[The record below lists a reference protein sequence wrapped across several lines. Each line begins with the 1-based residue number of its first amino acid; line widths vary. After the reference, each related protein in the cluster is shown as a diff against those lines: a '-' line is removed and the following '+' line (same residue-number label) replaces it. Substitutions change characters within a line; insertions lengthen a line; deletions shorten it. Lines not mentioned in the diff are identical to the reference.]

1 MTYEKGIEF
10 FEKSQQTGLFNR
22 KEDEKIGVISF
33 LDSERVGEKRMNST
47 VSMVLSLLTGVA
59 LFIFGMGSMSDG
71 LKKVAGNKMEMI
83 LYRLTN
89 SPWKGFLLGAAVT
102 CVIQSSSATTVMVV
116 GFVNSGMMKVTQAIG
131 VILGANIGTSI
142 TGWIVCMS
150 FLDGAGWASYFSSAT
165 ITAVMAIIGMCMHMF
180 GKRDSIK
187 AFGNILLGF
196 AVLMTGMS
204 MMSGAVAPLKENPQF
219 ISVMQT
225 LNNPLISLL
234 FGILAAGVLQSSS
247 AAVGV
252 VQSLSVTGALTFES
266 TFPLIMGIGIGA
278 SFPVMLAAIG
288 ANKDGVR
295 TALVYLLA
303 AIISAILGCALFYPL
318 EMAHVFSFNKM
329 VMDPFNIA
337 ATNTIFRAVTMT
349 LMLPFTKAIKKLTF
363 VLVPSK
369 PEEEE
374 DLDDFDKL
382 ETRLLANPD
391 LAYSAAMEVMDGMGK
406 KARKSVVRS
415 VSLINDYTNEGYRKV
430 SDLEQSL
437 NKYEEKLGKYLV
449 KLTAAGVTYRES
461 QNISKSL
468 QAIADFEAIG
478 DYSLTIADQAKAM
491 KEKKE
496 KFSLE
501 ALDELNV
508 IAAAAEEAV
517 TVTVNSFMNN
527 DTTEIK
533 RVFALSQLVSLSA
546 SQIKKRHLAR
556 LKAGTCSMEL
566 GFVQADII
574 SCYQRI
580 VDHCAA
586 IALDIVKEA
595 EKDFSIHRYL
605 RQYTTEMQPDYA
617 KMLQHY
623 ETKYSI

>member
-1 MTYEKGIEF
+1 
-10 FEKSQQTGLFNR
+10 
-22 KEDEKIGVISF
+22 
-33 LDSERVGEKRMNST
+33 MNET

-59 LFIFGMGSMSDG
+59 LFLFGMSSMSDG

-89 SPWKGFLLGAAVT
+89 TPWKGFLLGTAVT

-142 TGWIVCMS
+142 TGWIVSMS
-150 FLDGAGWASYFSSAT
+150 FLDGAGWASYFSSST
-165 ITAVMAIIGMCMHMF
+165 ITAVMAIVGMGMHMF
-180 GKRDSIK
+180 GKKTTIK

-204 MMSGAVAPLKENPQF
+204 MMSGAVAPLKTNPTF
-219 ISVMQT
+219 INTMKT
-225 LNNPLISLL
+225 LNNPLIALL
-234 FGILAAGVLQSSS
+234 FGTLAAGVLQSSS

-252 VQSLSVTGALTFES
+252 IQSLSITGALTFGA

-278 SFPVMLAAIG
+278 SFPVLLAAIG
-288 ANKDGVR
+288 ANKEGVR
-295 TALVYLLA
+295 TAIVYLLA
-303 AIISAILGCALFYPL
+303 AILSTILGCLIYYPL
-318 EMAHVFSFNKM
+318 DMLGIIRIDDMIMNPFS
-329 VMDPFNIA
+329 IA
-337 ATNTIFRAVTMT
+337 ATNSLFRLITMT
-349 LMLPFTKAIKKLTF
+349 AMLPFVQQIKKLIY
-363 VLVPSK
+363 LII
-369 PEEEE
+369 PEDPAEKE
-374 DLDDFDKL
+374 DVGDFDKL
-382 ETRLLANPD
+382 EERLLANPK
-391 LAYSAAMEVMDGMGK
+391 LAYEAAMEVMDGMAR
-406 KARKSVVRS
+406 KARKNVLRAVQ
-415 VSLINDYTNEGYRKV
+415 LLNDYTPEGYRKV
-430 SDLEQSL
+430 QDLEQTL

-449 KLTAAGVTYRES
+449 KLTAKGVTYRES

-478 DYSLTIADQAKAM
+478 DYALMIADQTKSM

-496 KFSLE
+496 KFSVE

-508 IAAAAEEAV
+508 LAAAAEEAV
-517 TVTVNSFMNN
+517 TITVDSFMSN
-527 DTTEIK
+527 DAQEIK
-533 RVFALSQLVSLSA
+533 KVFALQQLVSLSA
-546 SQIKKRHLAR
+546 SQIKKRHLKR

-566 GFVQADII
+566 GFVQADIL
-574 SCYQRI
+574 SDFQRI

-586 IALDIVKEA
+586 IALDVVKES

-605 RQYTTEMQPDYA
+605 RSYTAETQPDYQQ
-617 KMLQHY
+617 MLQHY

>member
-1 MTYEKGIEF
+1 
-10 FEKSQQTGLFNR
+10 
-22 KEDEKIGVISF
+22 
-33 LDSERVGEKRMNST
+33 MNET
-47 VSMVLSLLTGVA
+47 VLMVLSLLTGVA
-59 LFIFGMGSMSDG
+59 LFLFGMSSMSDG

-89 SPWKGFLLGAAVT
+89 TPWKGFLLGTAVT

-142 TGWIVCMS
+142 TGWIVSMS

-165 ITAVMAIIGMCMHMF
+165 ITAVMAIVGMVMHMF
-180 GKRDSIK
+180 GKKATIK

-204 MMSGAVAPLKENPQF
+204 MMSSAVSPLRTNPTF
-219 ISVMQT
+219 INTMKT
-225 LNNPLISLL
+225 LNNPLIALL
-234 FGILAAGVLQSSS
+234 FGTLAAGVLQSSS

-252 VQSLSVTGALTFES
+252 VQSLSITGTLTFES

-278 SFPVMLAAIG
+278 SFPVLLAGIG
-288 ANKDGVR
+288 ANKEGVR
-295 TALVYLLA
+295 TAMVYLLA
-303 AIISAILGCALFYPL
+303 ALLSTILGCLIYYPL
-318 EMAHVFSFNKM
+318 DILGIVKISDM
-329 VMDPFNIA
+329 VMNPFSIA
-337 ATNTIFRAVTMT
+337 ATNSIFRAVTMT
-349 LMLPFTKAIKKLTF
+349 AMLPFVNQIKKLIY
-363 VLVPSK
+363 LII
-369 PEEEE
+369 PEDPAEKE
-374 DLDDFDKL
+374 DVGDFDKL
-382 ETRLLANPD
+382 EGRLLSNPS
-391 LAYSAAMEVMDGMGK
+391 LAYNAAMDVMDGMAH
-406 KARKSVVRS
+406 KARKNVLRAVQ
-415 VSLINDYTNEGYRKV
+415 LLNDYTPEGYRKV
-430 SDLEQSL
+430 QDLEQTL

-478 DYSLTIADQAKAM
+478 DYALMIADQTKAM
-491 KEKKE
+491 KERKE
-496 KFSLE
+496 KFSVE

-508 IAAAAEEAV
+508 LAAAAEEAV
-517 TVTVNSFMNN
+517 TITVDSFMSNN
-527 DTTEIK
+527 AQEIK
-533 RVFALSQLVSLSA
+533 KVFALQQLVSLSA
-546 SQIKKRHLAR
+546 SQIKKRHLKR

-566 GFVQADII
+566 GFVQADIL
-574 SCYQRI
+574 SDFQRI

-586 IALDIVKEA
+586 IALDVVKES

-605 RQYTTEMQPDYA
+605 RSYTAETQPDYQQ
-617 KMLQHY
+617 MLQHY

>member
-1 MTYEKGIEF
+1 
-10 FEKSQQTGLFNR
+10 
-22 KEDEKIGVISF
+22 
-33 LDSERVGEKRMNST
+33 MNST

-150 FLDGAGWASYFSSAT
+150 FLDGAGWASYFSSST
-165 ITAVMAIIGMCMHMF
+165 ITAVMAVIGMCMHMF

-204 MMSGAVAPLKENPQF
+204 MMSGSVAPLKENPQF
-219 ISVMQT
+219 ISMMQT
-225 LNNPLISLL
+225 LSNPLISLL

-266 TFPLIMGIGIGA
+266 SFPLIMGIGIGA

-303 AIISAILGCALFYPL
+303 SIISAVLGCALFYPL
-318 EMAHVFSFNKM
+318 EMTHVFSFNQM
-329 VMDPFNIA
+329 IMDPFSIA
-337 ATNTIFRAVTMT
+337 AVNTIFRAVTMT

-382 ETRLLANPD
+382 ESRLLANPD
-391 LAYSAAMEVMDGMGK
+391 LAYSAAMDVMDGMGR
-406 KARKSVVRS
+406 KARKAVIRS
-415 VSLINDYTNEGYRKV
+415 VNLINDFSNEGYRKIC
-430 SDLEQSL
+430 DLEQSL

-478 DYSLTIADQAKAM
+478 DYSLTIADQTKAM

-546 SQIKKRHLAR
+546 SQIKKRHMAR

>member
-1 MTYEKGIEF
+1 
-10 FEKSQQTGLFNR
+10 
-22 KEDEKIGVISF
+22 
-33 LDSERVGEKRMNST
+33 MNST

-150 FLDGAGWASYFSSAT
+150 FLDGAGWASYFSSST
-165 ITAVMAIIGMCMHMF
+165 ITAVMAVIGMCMHMF

-204 MMSGAVAPLKENPQF
+204 MMSGSVAPLKENPQF
-219 ISVMQT
+219 ISMMQT
-225 LNNPLISLL
+225 LSNPLISLL

-266 TFPLIMGIGIGA
+266 SFPLIMGIGIGA

-303 AIISAILGCALFYPL
+303 SIISAVLGCALFYPL
-318 EMAHVFSFNKM
+318 EMTHVFSFNQM
-329 VMDPFNIA
+329 IMDPFSIA
-337 ATNTIFRAVTMT
+337 AVNTIFRAVTMT

-382 ETRLLANPD
+382 ESRLLANPD
-391 LAYSAAMEVMDGMGK
+391 LAYSAAMDVMDGMGR
-406 KARKSVVRS
+406 KARKAVIRS
-415 VSLINDYTNEGYRKV
+415 VNLINDFSNEGYRKIC
-430 SDLEQSL
+430 DLEQSL

-478 DYSLTIADQAKAM
+478 DYSLTIADQTKAM

>member
-1 MTYEKGIEF
+1 
-10 FEKSQQTGLFNR
+10 
-22 KEDEKIGVISF
+22 
-33 LDSERVGEKRMNST
+33 MNET

-59 LFIFGMGSMSDG
+59 LFLFGMSAMSDG
-71 LKKVAGNKMEMI
+71 LKRVAGNQMEMI

-89 SPWKGFLLGAAVT
+89 TPWKGFLLGAAVT

-142 TGWIVCMS
+142 TGWIVSMS
-150 FLDGAGWASYFSSAT
+150 FLDGAGWASYFSSST
-165 ITAVMAIIGMCMHMF
+165 ITAVMAIIGMGMHMF

-204 MMSGAVAPLKENPQF
+204 MMSGSVAPLKTNPTF
-219 ISVMQT
+219 ISTMQT
-225 LNNPLISLL
+225 LNNPLIALL
-234 FGILAAGVLQSSS
+234 FGILAAGILQSSS

-266 TFPLIMGIGIGA
+266 TYPLLMGIGVGA
-278 SFPVMLAAIG
+278 SFPVLLAGIG

-295 TALVYLLA
+295 TALVYLITSILA
-303 AIISAILGCALFYPL
+303 VIVGAVVYYPL
-318 EMAHVFSFNKM
+318 EAMGVFHMAYDVMNPFS
-329 VMDPFNIA
+329 IA
-337 ATNTIFRAVTMT
+337 LTNSVYRAVTMT
-349 LMLPFTKAIKKLTF
+349 LMLPFARQIKKLVFLF
-363 VLVPSK
+363 VPAD
-369 PEEEE
+369 PAEDE
-374 DLDDFDKL
+374 DLGDFDKL
-382 ETRLLANPD
+382 EGRLLANPT
-391 LAYSAAMEVMDGMGK
+391 LAYNAAMEVMDGMAR
-406 KARKSVVRS
+406 KARKNVLRAVQ
-415 VSLINDYTNEGYRKV
+415 LINDYTPEGYRKV
-430 SDLEQSL
+430 SDLEQTL

-468 QAIADFEAIG
+468 QAMGDFEAIG
-478 DYSLTIADQAKAM
+478 DYALSIADQTRAM
-491 KEKKE
+491 KDKKE
-496 KFSLE
+496 KFSVA

-517 TVTVNSFMNN
+517 TITVDSFMTDNAK
-527 DTTEIK
+527 EIK
-533 RVFALSQLVSLSA
+533 RVFALQQLISLSA
-546 SQIKKRHLAR
+546 SQVKQRHLKR

-566 GFVQADII
+566 GFVQADIV
-574 SCYQRI
+574 SNLQRI

-586 IALDIVKEA
+586 IALDVVKEA
-595 EKDFSIHRYL
+595 EQDFTVHRYL
-605 RQYTTEMQPDYA
+605 RSYTTEMQPDYA
-617 KMLQHY
+617 EMLRHY